1 MPMTKPPYPAEFR
14 QQLVELVRAG
24 RVPAKLAREF
34 NVSSTTIAKWAMQD
48 AVDGGRPPTS
58 KPEALST
65 AERQELAQPR
75 TPIISTAPAS
85 IQPVPSDSSRAA
97 SAPSHWELAAIAP
110 AARSTLTPIRS
121 SSSTLCSWRAIL
133 ATACVSAPA
142 SAMPRSPVPCPSR
155 RPMR

>member
-34 NVSSTTIAKWAMQD
+34 NVSSTTIAKWAMRD

-65 AERQELAQPR
+65 VERQELAQLR
-75 TPIISTAPAS
+75 RENRQLKIE
-85 IQPVPSDSSRAA
+85 R
-97 SAPSHWELAAIAP
+97 E
-110 AARSTLTPIRS
+110 
-121 SSSTLCSWRAIL
+121 IL
-133 ATACVSAPA
+133 SKATAWFTGRGDKTY
-142 SAMPRSPVPCPSR
+142 MPSPS
-155 RPMR
+155 